1 MSSVSIP
8 KEQQTAYQRW
18 EMSSFAEGQATTAKK
33 RDQPLPEVQQ
43 QLKLITESA
52 RKDGYAQGLGEGY
65 AAGMQQ
71 ALEAMQADKQALTA
85 LTAALDQTLQKSD
98 QQIAEHLLQLALDI
112 TRAMLKQKL
121 AIDETAV
128 LPIVT
133 EAIQSLP
140 YVQQPASIRIHPL
153 DAAAVRHYIAETQ
166 DQPWHIVEDAHIER
180 GGCQIETGANQVD
193 AGNAMRWKRIS
204 EALGQASDWNAP

>member
-1 MSSVSIP
+1 MSSALP
-8 KEQQTAYQRW
+8 KEQQSAYERW
-18 EMSSFAEGQATTAKK
+18 EMSSFAADGRATTAKK

-43 QLKLITESA
+43 QLKLIAEAA
-52 RKDGYAQGLGEGY
+52 RKDGYAKGLGEGY

-98 QQIAEHLLQLALDI
+98 QQVAEHLLQLALDI
-112 TRAMLKQKL
+112 TRVMLKQKL

-128 LPIVT
+128 LPVVT

-180 GGCQIETGANQVD
+180 GGCQIETGANQID
-193 AGNAMRWKRIS
+193 AGNATRWKRIS
-204 EALGQASDWNAP
+204 EALGQTSGWNVP